1 MCVHCTVQMPR
12 DHISN
17 HISRFKF
24 FFNDDLK
31 LLPDGLL
38 LPVGEVT
45 TAELLL
51 GPLKPPAQRQ
61 QQQHNLQPT
70 VLIIDDSLEH
80 AAYG

>member
-1 MCVHCTVQMPR
+1 M
-12 DHISN
+12 SN
-17 HISRFKF
+17 HISRFKLF
-24 FFNDDLK
+24 YKDFFNDDLR
-31 LLPDGLL
+31 LVFLPDGLL

-51 GPLKPPAQRQ
+51 GPLQPPAQRQ